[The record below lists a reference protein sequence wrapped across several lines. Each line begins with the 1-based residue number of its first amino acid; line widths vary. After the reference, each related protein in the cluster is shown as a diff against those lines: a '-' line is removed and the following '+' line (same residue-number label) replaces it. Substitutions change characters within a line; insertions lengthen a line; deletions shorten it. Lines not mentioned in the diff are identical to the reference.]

1 METWQNK
8 LNRQMETIG
17 WGKFQYIAFIVCF
30 SVRSR
35 QAWINENMWMIG
47 LSFILY
53 VQTDEWG
60 LDSASIGMY
69 LSIVFLGEMIG
80 CYFWSYIADRY
91 GRMKSFKTQIFLLF
105 FGAFGMS
112 SSISLAML
120 VPFALV
126 MGFAK
131 GGELALAGTVYKE
144 FIPASYSSTLGILLL
159 GFNSGTLIVDILAMM
174 TCDMTFPV
182 FAGWRWMFIVMLVV
196 EVGFMAIR
204 MKLPETPFYLA
215 SKGRMEEAEAVL
227 NLVRPSQISTTN
239 TGKPLEESILI
250 VNEDFCVV
258 DTPLEQEVSKAL
270 VLELFSLEF
279 LRPSLLFAAFCLMN
293 NAAILNL
300 ILFMPQILAQVGSGS
315 QTCLLSYTT
324 SSIQQLACIPGC
336 LIACKLMDTRLGR
349 RGCTVMC
356 IGASGV
362 FMLSFLLSHSFLG
375 VRPMQI
381 TTLSTLC
388 IALNYMGLSAF
399 FTLVPETYPTK
410 IRGIGLGWITI
421 NLKLTTLVSP
431 LITGLFL
438 GSSGVTPVVIAFAV
452 LMLAS
457 GLVGL
462 AMKETKGSKT
472 M

>member
-174 TCDMTFPV
+174 TCDLTLPV
-182 FAGWRWMFIVMLVV
+182 FAGWRWMFIVMLVI
-196 EVGFMAIR
+196 EVGFIAIR
-204 MKLPETPFYLA
+204 MKLPETPFFLA

-227 NLVRPSQISTTN
+227 NQVRSSQISLTN
-239 TGKPLEESILI
+239 EKGCLKESLL
-250 VNEDFCVV
+250 NADEDLSAVSAH
-258 DTPLEQEVSKAL
+258 PKQETNGAQITR
-270 VLELFSLEF
+270 LFSKELIQPT
-279 LRPSLLFAAFCLMN
+279 LTLGAFCFMNDIALIGVLM
-293 NAAILNL
+293 
-300 ILFMPQILAQVGSGS
+300 FMPQILAKVGSGV
-315 QTCLLSYTT
+315 QTCQSAYMT
-324 SSIQQLACIPGC
+324 SAIQQTTCIPAC
-336 LIACKLMDTRLGR
+336 LIAWKLLDTSLGR
-349 RGCTVMC
+349 RWSIVIFTA
-356 IGASGV
+356 ASGV
-362 FMLSFLLSHSFLG
+362 LMSSLFLVQDLAE
-375 VRPMQI
+375 VRPIQVI
-381 TTLSTLC
+381 VVSSLC
-388 IALNYMGLSAF
+388 IALNYMGWSGL
-399 FTLVPETYPTK
+399 FTMLPETYPTE
-410 IRGIGLGWITI
+410 IRSTGAGWVSF
-421 NLKLTTLVSP
+421 NLKVAS
-431 LITGLFL
+431 LITPVIT
-438 GSSGVTPVVIAFAV
+438 GVLLESAGVVPVVTTFAV
-452 LMLAS
+452 LMIAS
-457 GLVGL
+457 GLVGI
-462 AMKETKGSKT
+462 AMKETKGSNT